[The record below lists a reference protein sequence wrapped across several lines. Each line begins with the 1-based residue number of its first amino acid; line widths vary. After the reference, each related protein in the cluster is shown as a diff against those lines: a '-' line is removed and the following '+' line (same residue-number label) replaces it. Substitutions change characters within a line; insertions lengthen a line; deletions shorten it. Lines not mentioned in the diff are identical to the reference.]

1 MTARM
6 LAGASA
12 RLLAGVLLAALAGGC
27 KTTTTTVAGVEVP
40 VAGKSEADPRKR
52 AEIRTELASTYYREG
67 RLAVALEEAKRA
79 VQIDSRY
86 APAHGLLGLIYMDI
100 GDRGEAEASFGR
112 ALRLEPDNSSILN
125 NYGWFLCQTGRERES
140 VDFFQRAAANR
151 LYATPGLAMRNAGVC
166 LMKINDLDAAD
177 RALRRALELEAA
189 DPLTKFELARLYL
202 RRNQPDRAGFYYG
215 LLDTASR
222 DSAPGLWLALRIARA
237 NGDIRRER
245 DLTNQLRERYPD
257 SPEAA
262 ALRRGAFDE

>member
-1 MTARM
+1 MMSTT
-6 LAGASA
+6 SS
-12 RLLAGVLLAALAGGC
+12 RLWMGVLLVALAAGC

-40 VAGKSEADPRKR
+40 VATKSEADPRKR

-79 VQIDSRY
+79 VQIDARY

-100 GDRGEAEASFGR
+100 GDRGEAEANFGR
-112 ALRLEPDNSSILN
+112 ALRLEPENSDILN

-140 VDFFQRAAANR
+140 VEYFQRAANNR

-166 LMKINDLDAAD
+166 LLKVNDLDGAD
-177 RALRRALELEAA
+177 RALRRALELDAV
-189 DPLTKFELARLYL
+189 DPLTKFELSRLYL
-202 RRNQPDRAGFYYG
+202 RRNQPDRASFYYG
-215 LLDTASR
+215 LLDPASR
-222 DSAPGLWLALRIARA
+222 SSAPGLWLGLLIARG

-245 DLTNQLRERYPD
+245 DLANQLRERYPD
-257 SPEAA
+257 SAETA

>member
-1 MTARM
+1 MMSTT
-6 LAGASA
+6 SS
-12 RLLAGVLLAALAGGC
+12 RLWMGLLLVVLAAGC

-40 VAGKSEADPRKR
+40 VATKSEADPRKR

-79 VQIDSRY
+79 VQIDARY

-112 ALRLEPDNSSILN
+112 ALRLEPENSDILN

-140 VDFFQRAAANR
+140 VEYFQRAANNR

-166 LMKINDLDAAD
+166 LLKVNDLDGAD
-177 RALRRALELEAA
+177 RALRRALELDAT
-189 DPLTKFELARLYL
+189 DPLTKFELSRLYL
-202 RRNQPDRAGFYYG
+202 RRGQPDRANFYYG
-215 LLDTASR
+215 LLDPASR
-222 DSAPGLWLALRIARA
+222 NSAPGLWLALRIAHA

-245 DLTNQLRERYPD
+245 DLANQLRERYPD
-257 SPEAA
+257 SPETS
-262 ALRRGAFDE
+262 ALRRGTFDE

>member
-1 MTARM
+1 MARIM
-6 LAGASA
+6 SSAAG
-12 RLLAGVLLAALAGGC
+12 RLSIVVLLAALAAGC

-40 VAGKSEADPRKR
+40 VAGKSEAEPRQR
-52 AEIRTELASTYYREG
+52 AEIRTELASSYYREG

-112 ALRLEPDNSSILN
+112 ALRLEPDNSNILN

-140 VDFFQRAAANR
+140 VEYFQRAANNR

-166 LMKINDLDAAD
+166 LLKVNDLDGAD
-177 RALRRALELEAA
+177 RALRRALELDAT
-189 DPLTKFELARLYL
+189 DPLTKFELSRLYL
-202 RRNQPDRAGFYYG
+202 RRNQADRAGFYYG
-215 LLDTASR
+215 LLDPASR
-222 DSAPGLWLALRIARA
+222 GSAAGLWLGLRIARA

-245 DLTNQLRERYPD
+245 DLAGQLRERYPD
-257 SPEAA
+257 SPEAS